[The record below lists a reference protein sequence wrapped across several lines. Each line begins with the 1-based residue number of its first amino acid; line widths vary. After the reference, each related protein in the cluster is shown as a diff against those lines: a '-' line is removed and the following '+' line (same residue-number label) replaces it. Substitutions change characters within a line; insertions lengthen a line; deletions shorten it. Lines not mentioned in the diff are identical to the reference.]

1 MKHRSILSLIIVII
15 LCLGC
20 VVVPIHASGSS
31 CGGNHVYECVGNG
44 THYVTPN
51 QYSCNWQ
58 QMVHCTHVCSCG
70 ATQIIISHD
79 VPGAVYYGHTFSVS
93 NRADGVYHI
102 CIYCYY
108 ETKVS

>member
-20 VVVPIHASGSS
+20 VTAPIHAANLP

-51 QYSCNWQ
+51 QYFCNWQ

-70 ATQIIISHD
+70 ATQLLPHMMFRGQFIMDILFLSLIGRMEHI
-79 VPGAVYYGHTFSVS
+79 TSVFI
-93 NRADGVYHI
+93 VI
-102 CIYCYY
+102 M
-108 ETKVS
+108 K